1 MEVFPHWFSEL
12 EYEGSRGGKNHVD
25 ASRIAST
32 QKQGGFFFFPV
43 HVPEYRSPVLAQET
57 DLTHVE
63 DRLKVTH
70 WRPLVSCTHFFNSK
84 VVIDIKA
91 IMFFVCLLWDAK
103 DRMEAK
109 IWGRQNRI
117 DKKGNTEQKV
127 YKGPILRGKAPKS
140 VFRILWPCWS
150 VC

>member
-12 EYEGSRGGKNHVD
+12 EYEGSRGVKNHVD

-70 WRPLVSCTHFFNSK
+70 
-84 VVIDIKA
+84 
-91 IMFFVCLLWDAK
+91 
-103 DRMEAK
+103 
-109 IWGRQNRI
+109 
-117 DKKGNTEQKV
+117 
-127 YKGPILRGKAPKS
+127 
-140 VFRILWPCWS
+140 
-150 VC
+150 